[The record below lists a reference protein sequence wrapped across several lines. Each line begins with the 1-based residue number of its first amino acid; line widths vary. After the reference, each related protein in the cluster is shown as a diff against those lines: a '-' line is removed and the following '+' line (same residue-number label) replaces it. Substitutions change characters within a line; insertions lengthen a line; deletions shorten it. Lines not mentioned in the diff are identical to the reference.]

1 MMHTDNMAINKIIL
15 IKINHIRNL
24 DKEKINL
31 DSFTKNLS
39 LNREAN
45 KNDINRV
52 ILLNVTIG

>member
-1 MMHTDNMAINKIIL
+1 MHTDNMAINKIIL